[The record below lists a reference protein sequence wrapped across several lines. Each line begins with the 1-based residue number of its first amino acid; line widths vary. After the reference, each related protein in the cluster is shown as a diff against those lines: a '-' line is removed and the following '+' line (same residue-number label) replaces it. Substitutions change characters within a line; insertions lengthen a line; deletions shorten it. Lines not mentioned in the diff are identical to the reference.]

1 MDEMATNDVRGGERG
16 VAIYHGLPFP
26 PLKVGQWSRPQAYG
40 TDVLRNGLAQTGQFV
55 IRSAFVSKASYR
67 IENGCK
73 KGSFPGGNFG

>member
-55 IRSAFVSKASYR
+55 IRSAFVSKTTYW

-73 KGSFPGGNFG
+73 KGSLPLGDFG